1 MVKKIFQ
8 FLNKEFHSINEAAL
22 LLGAF
27 AFLSQILGLVRDRLL
42 AHIVGAGPTLDVYYA
57 AFRIPDF
64 LYVSLGSLASVTV
77 LMPFIVNKMG
87 DSAEY
92 NDAVRK
98 FMNNTF
104 SAFILVMFICCSVI
118 FILMPSLAH
127 VVAPGFTPDQIH
139 LLINVS
145 RMMLISPILIGV
157 SNLIG
162 TITQLAKKFFIF
174 SLSPVFY
181 NAGIIIGII
190 LLYPIFGV
198 NGLAFGVVL
207 GAALHMLIQIPT
219 VKKEGVSLTY
229 IRSIDWKEIFSIVK
243 VSLPRTLTL
252 SFGSFA
258 FMALIALAST
268 LVPGSISLFT
278 FSFNLQS
285 VPVGII
291 GISYS
296 VAAFPMLV
304 RSYNSNNIDN
314 FRKQIVDG
322 ARQIIFWSLPI
333 MTLFIVLR
341 AQVVRVV
348 LGSNAFTWAQTRL
361 TAAGVAL
368 FVISLCSQALVLL
381 LVRGYY
387 ASGNT
392 KKPLIVN
399 LFSSI
404 LVVIFGFI
412 FINIFKSN
420 PGISTFIE
428 SSLRVQ
434 GVHGTIMLALPLAY
448 ALGSII
454 NVVLLWRIFRKDFLD
469 GYKSGINKT
478 IFQVGTSSIIL
489 GFVSYIMLGI
499 LVKVISLSTF
509 VGVFLQ
515 GFIAGIVGIIVFSI
529 ILILFKNEEFSD
541 IVKAITHKFWKE
553 KVIAPEQ
560 ADL

>member
-27 AFLSQILGLVRDRLL
+27 TFLSQILGLVRDRLL

-57 AFRIPDF
+57 AFRVPDF

-77 LMPFIVNKMG
+77 LMPFIVSKMG
-87 DSAEY
+87 ENGEY
-92 NDAVRK
+92 NDQVRK

-104 SAFILVMFICCSVI
+104 SAFLMVMLLCCSIIYI
-118 FILMPSLAH
+118 FMPSLAKFI
-127 VVAPGFTPDQIH
+127 APGFTPEQMH
-139 LLINVS
+139 LLVNVS
-145 RMMLISPILIGV
+145 RMMLVSPILIGV

-181 NAGIIIGII
+181 NFGIIIGIVFI
-190 LLYPIFGV
+190 YPMFGV
-198 NGLAFGVVL
+198 TGLAFGVIL
-207 GAALHMLIQIPT
+207 GALLHMLIQIPT
-219 VKKEGVSLTY
+219 VRNSGVSLSY
-229 IRSIDWKEIFSIVK
+229 IRNIDWKEIFKVVK
-243 VSLPRTLTL
+243 VSFPRTLAL
-252 SFGSFA
+252 SFGSIA

-304 RSYNSNNIDN
+304 RSYNSNNIEN
-314 FRKQIVDG
+314 FRAQITEG
-322 ARQIIFWSLPI
+322 AKQIIFWSFPT
-333 MTLFIVLR
+333 MALFMVLR
-341 AQVVRVV
+341 AQIVRVV
-348 LGSNAFTWAQTRL
+348 LGSNGFTWAQTRL

-399 LFSSI
+399 LCSSI
-404 LVVIFGFI
+404 LVVLFGYAFI
-412 FINIFKSN
+412 IVFKSF
-420 PGISTFIE
+420 PGIQYYIE
-428 SSLRVQ
+428 SILRVE
-434 GVHGTIMLALPLAY
+434 GVSGTVMLALPLAY
-448 ALGSII
+448 ALGSLV
-454 NVVLLWRIFRKDFLD
+454 NVVLLWRIFRKDFLGD
-469 GYKSGINKT
+469 FNSGVNRT
-478 IFQVGTSSIIL
+478 IVEVGGASIIL
-489 GFVSYIMLGI
+489 GFVSYTMLG
-499 LVKVISLSTF
+499 LLDNVFSLSKF
-509 VGVFLQ
+509 IGVFMQ
-515 GFIAGIVGIIVFSI
+515 GFIAGIVGIVIFSI
-529 ILILFKNEEFSD
+529 TLLLLKNKEFAS
-541 IVKAITHKFWKE
+541 ISRAVKHKFWKE

-560 ADL
+560 AEL